1 MVAPPRRLNICA
13 FNLIFVS
20 YIGPKKMPQPH
31 FTFLHSRIRLL
42 RSIVIH
48 IKYHSTIIQ
57 PYLYFHFP
65 FIIILQNYHY
75 YITTTPPS
83 LLLQHLITTILL
95 LLSYHH
101 LIHHHYHHG
110 FLLHHDHHHTI
121 ITITSSPS
129 PSPLSS
135 SHHHHHDYFL
145 HHDHHHTIITITSPS
160 PSPSSSSHHY
170 QHNIHVTTISFIS
183 LSSWLKNIKI
193 FFKLNI
199 KNILRETNKSLNI

>member
-1 MVAPPRRLNICA
+1 MVAPPPPRRLNICA

-101 LIHHHYHHG
+101 LIHHHYHHD

-129 PSPLSS
+129 PSQLSS

-160 PSPSSSSHHY
+160 PSSSSHHY

-183 LSSWLKNIKI
+183 LPSWLKNMKI

-199 KNILRETNKSLNI
+199 KNILRETNKFLNI

>member
-1 MVAPPRRLNICA
+1 LSPDSLDVYSEAKLLIDRDGSPPPPRRLNICA

-83 LLLQHLITTILL
+83 LLLPTSYHHHHPL

-110 FLLHHDHHHTI
+110 YLLHHYHHHTI
-121 ITITSSPS
+121 ITITSP
-129 PSPLSS
+129 PSPLPSSS

-145 HHDHHHTIITITSPS
+145 HHDHHHTIITIK
-160 PSPSSSSHHY
+160 SPSSSNHHH
-170 QHNIHVTTISFIS
+170 QHNIHVATIFFIS
-183 LSSWLKNIKI
+183 LPS
-193 FFKLNI
+193 
-199 KNILRETNKSLNI
+199 